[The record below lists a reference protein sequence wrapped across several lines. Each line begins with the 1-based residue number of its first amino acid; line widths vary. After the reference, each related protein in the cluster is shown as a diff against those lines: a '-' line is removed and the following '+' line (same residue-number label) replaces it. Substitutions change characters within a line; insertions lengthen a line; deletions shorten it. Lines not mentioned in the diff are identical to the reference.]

1 MGPAGKLECQGP
13 GGRVAG
19 PRGAMEGRRGLRRRG
34 GAGSGLFLSW
44 EGRPKEG
51 GCGCH
56 LLHPSPSPTSKK
68 PWPTKSLSQGPPPRF
83 FHFFPAWG
91 PTLGQVAMVS
101 HLDHCRATSLDPRC
115 QPGPLHPVL
124 HTQLK
129 CKSHHILL
137 LLKPAKGCLSHLE
150 EIPGPRSLLDWPSQ
164 PLGLHLQ
171 SFPAWHPAPATQTS
185 CQALEGCQ
193 LFPTR
198 GW

>member
-1 MGPAGKLECQGP
+1 MGVICYTPL
-13 GGRVAG
+13 
-19 PRGAMEGRRGLRRRG
+19 PR
-34 GAGSGLFLSW
+34 
-44 EGRPKEG
+44 
-51 GCGCH
+51 
-56 LLHPSPSPTSKK
+56 
-68 PWPTKSLSQGPPPRF
+68 PPPK
-83 FHFFPAWG
+83 
-91 PTLGQVAMVS
+91 S
-101 HLDHCRATSLDPRC
+101 
-115 QPGPLHPVL
+115 PGPLSLSPKDPPPQIFPLLSSLGPHPGPGCHGL
-124 HTQLK
+124 SPGPLQGNLPGSSLPAWPPTPCSPHAAK